1 MNRKFFS
8 LPLNHIEFEQE
19 DNKDLLRLKMYA
31 ISDGENRN
39 ESEFLLSSFEPAIK
53 TMYNRPILAYF
64 NEKIQDTESHN
75 VKLVVDNITGEAYYD
90 YNYPEAEKPVGVIPE
105 SAEITVQP
113 FMERNWIVIDGG
125 LIWTSYN
132 RNLTRMIKRQ
142 LKKKVSVEIEVLE
155 SYMDGKIEK
164 ITSFRF
170 MGITILGK
178 TPNGK
183 TEIMEGIEN
192 AHMFIDEYLE
202 SDNFIKYS
210 RAFNFAQQHNF
221 KLDAIEDDVPAIV
234 ANMEADNEPKLP
246 ALKLSLTKKSA
257 SNSPWSNVDKTKLRN
272 DLLDRPNTA
281 TLVEKCYLV
290 AEEGWQDSPSEA
302 LKYPVCQ
309 IKDDTLVYNINGVQ
323 AANSRLEQNTN
334 ESYYKSAHAK
344 LMRICKIL
352 GLKAEQ
358 THINYQGGSTH
369 MKEKFIALFS
379 EGGKYKYLNS
389 TEKSVTAFSIED
401 KKFVMIPFSVEEDA
415 IVMQEDKLMEAEVF
429 AKPLEDNEEF
439 EAMGC
444 HEFVS
449 ELYEEV
455 EKMSVEVKEK
465 DEKFAEVETAKT
477 AEMEAKEAEFAE
489 KIEKLEADKTFAL
502 EEVKKYKEIQF
513 SSSLS
518 QLAKEYKMNE
528 EDVKSWSEKF
538 STFAVVEDFEKEVVF
553 EQHKKNL
560 SFSKDSTHINLGGV
574 DKTKTAEKKRAVDRI
589 KETLI
594 K

>member
-1 MNRKFFS
+1 MEKVLS
-8 LPLNHIEFEQE
+8 LPVHFFNVTSE
-19 DNKDLLRLKMYA
+19 KDDRLLKIKIYGVSEGITRNDSGFTLESLETA
-31 ISDGENRN
+31 I
-39 ESEFLLSSFEPAIK
+39 PTVPHTA
-53 TMYNRPILAYF
+53 ILAKYDDF
-64 NEKIQDTESHN
+64 KKDVLGHELELKYDPE
-75 VKLVVDNITGEAYYD
+75 TGEEYFDFQKGERIIGIVPLDSEIKIEELNGKKWLTYTAYVLTN
-90 YNYPEAEKPVGVIPE
+90 YNY
-105 SAEITVQP
+105 Q
-113 FMERNWIVIDGG
+113 
-125 LIWTSYN
+125 
-132 RNLTRMIKRQ
+132 IKKMLQ
-142 LKKKVSVEIEVLE
+142 KAKSKKISVEIRVLE
-155 SYMDGKIEK
+155 SD
-164 ITSFRF
+164 
-170 MGITILGK
+170 
-178 TPNGK
+178 
-183 TEIMEGIEN
+183 
-192 AHMFIDEYLE
+192 IDEKTGFETIKKFILLGTTLLGDKLTTGVVDAKLE
-202 SDNFIKYS
+202 VVDGLMFSQKNV
-210 RAFNFAQQHNF
+210 ACFAEMVKH
-221 KLDAIEDDVPAIV
+221 AIDGDEHIAEDEKVVEDDIPAIV
-234 ANMEADNEPKLP
+234 ANMSSDEKP
-246 ALKLSLTKKSA
+246 ALKMSLTKKSA
-257 SNSPWSNVDKTKLRN
+257 SNSPWSSVDKTKLRN
-272 DLLDRPNTA
+272 DLLDRPNTSN
-281 TLVEKCYLV
+281 LVEKCYLV
-290 AEEGWQDSPSEA
+290 VDEGWEEKPSEA

-309 IKDDTLVYNINGVQ
+309 IKNDTLVYNINGVQ

-344 LMRICKIL
+344 LMRIYRIL

-358 THINYQGGSTH
+358 NHINYQGGSTH

-415 IVMQEDKLMEAEVF
+415 IVMQEDKLMEAEIF

-444 HEFVS
+444 HEYVS

-455 EKMSVEVKEK
+455 EKMSAEVKEK
-465 DEKFAEVETAKT
+465 DEKVVEMEASKT
-477 AEMEAKEAEFAE
+477 VEMEAKEAEFAE

-513 SSSLS
+513 STSLS